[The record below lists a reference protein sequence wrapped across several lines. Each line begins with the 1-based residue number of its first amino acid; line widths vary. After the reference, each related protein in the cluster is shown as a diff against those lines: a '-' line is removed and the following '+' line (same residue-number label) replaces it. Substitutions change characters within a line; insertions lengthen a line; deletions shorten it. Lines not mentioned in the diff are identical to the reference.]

1 MYSTRVITIYDEN
14 GDDVR
19 GGKCTVSV
27 VGLFPL
33 LYVRAY
39 YVSRLGPA
47 WSREIFF
54 FRNSETR

>member
-39 YVSRLGPA
+39 YVSRLEPA
-47 WSREIFF
+47 
-54 FRNSETR
+54 